1 MRGEAIGPVTIRQI
15 SFRTVDQLRPQLGSD
30 LGLPSG
36 TLLCYVEYSGT
47 FRLTHPPGMG
57 DPVIRHGAAEVFDAH
72 TGNLLQ
78 SSVGTAG
85 P

>member
-15 SFRTVDQLRPQLGSD
+15 SFGTVDQLRPRLGGD
-30 LGLPSG
+30 LGLPG
-36 TLLCYVEYSGT
+36 TTLLCYVEYSGT

-57 DPVIRHGAAEVFDAH
+57 PPTISHGAAEVFGAQ